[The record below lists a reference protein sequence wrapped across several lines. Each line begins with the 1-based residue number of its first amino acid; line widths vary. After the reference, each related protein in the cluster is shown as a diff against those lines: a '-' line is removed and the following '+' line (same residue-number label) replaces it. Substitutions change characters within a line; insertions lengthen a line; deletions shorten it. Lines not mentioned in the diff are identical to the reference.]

1 MQPLGRSPEQHSK
14 LPSRRPVCLFLKLV
28 NLLKAFSTI
37 SYLRRFP
44 LHFLCYKFTFVIWV
58 QESLWGKKKV
68 TLSVHLEKI
77 CSEMDAKYQKPFF
90 TWNLPLVDFLRGNFT
105 VSFHS
110 YFITCCYVLLFPS
123 TPPSAICY
131 SCTSFPT
138 CSQGSTNEST
148 TTTPK
153 QSSRE
158 RTVGSIVV
166 SAN

>member
-1 MQPLGRSPEQHSK
+1 MSLSQT
-14 LPSRRPVCLFLKLV
+14 C
-28 NLLKAFSTI
+28 
-37 SYLRRFP
+37 
-44 LHFLCYKFTFVIWV
+44 KFTQPFPTSDTFHFTFCVT
-58 QESLWGKKKV
+58 SLLLLFGSKNPCGKKKV

-90 TWNLPLVDFLRGNFT
+90 TRNLPLVDFLRGNFT